1 VFPSQSP
8 RVSASIRTDQSFYK
22 PGQMIQVEVLLFNA
36 FTKVPIT
43 ITRPDQANLNLI
55 LILEIYNQA
64 NQRIFSNYETLD
76 KNTASFSFMIP
87 ESAEDGDYQIRVLS
101 PVIPETLRT
110 FRVFRPS

>member
-1 VFPSQSP
+1 
-8 RVSASIRTDQSFYK
+8 
-22 PGQMIQVEVLLFNA
+22 MIQVEVLLFNA